1 MAYDRFWLLTALGA
15 PLVTAVILAVLR
27 GRVVRSAGWIAGLA
41 AALSLAATFFLLPA
55 LYRGDSPS
63 LGLSWI
69 PAAGISLRLHLD
81 WLTLP
86 FLITEA
92 AVTLVAVIYSWGY
105 HHADERTP
113 HFYALLMLFAVGMSG
128 TTLADASFLFYVF
141 WELMLIA
148 SCVLIAVWGEGDRR
162 GAVAIKY
169 FVFTHLGSLLV
180 LVGLLLLYN
189 LTGNDSFSILRRGVS
204 LAPSLV
210 TTVSVLFILG
220 FSVKMA
226 VFPLHLWLPDAHT
239 VAPMSVTIMLAAAM
253 LSMGTYGILRFPFS
267 LFSRAQMEP
276 FGLPLMIAGV
286 VSEIYGALMALAEQ
300 DVKRIIAYSSVSQM
314 GYILFGLG
322 TLTYD
327 GVTGATLH
335 VIYHAIVKALLFM
348 CVGLV
353 IRATG
358 RRRIDQ
364 LGGLGKA
371 MPLVAVCT
379 GVGALAIAGSPPF
392 CIFDSEWMIFA
403 GAFQTP
409 YMVLSILSLLG
420 SLLTV
425 AYALW
430 FVGRIFFGRS
440 SYGTSPSFQQPEL
453 SRDPSNDEDGNVDQQ
468 ARGTGH
474 AARFP
479 GNSLPTRLP
488 LSMLIP
494 TVALAFLALIEG
506 LFPAPVFD
514 WVAHELPLL
523 LGGNW

>member
-1 MAYDRFWLLTALGA
+1 MGFERFWLLTVLVA
-15 PLVTAVILAVLR
+15 PLVAALVLALLR
-27 GRVVRSAGWIAGLA
+27 GRAIRYAGWIAGLG
-41 AALSLAATFFLLPA
+41 AALSLTATFCLLPA
-55 LYRGDSPS
+55 LQRGRSPA
-63 LGLSWI
+63 LGLRWI
-69 PAAGISLRLHLD
+69 PAAGITLKLHLD
-81 WLTLP
+81 WLALP

-92 AVTLVAVIYSWGY
+92 AVTLIAVVYSWGY

-113 HFYALLMLFAVGMSG
+113 YFYALLMLFAVGMSG

-141 WELMLIA
+141 WELMLVA
-148 SCVLIAVWGEGDRR
+148 SCALIAIWGEGERR

-189 LTGNDSFSILRRGVS
+189 VTGNDSFSELRAGVS

-210 TTVSVLFILG
+210 TTVTVLFILG

-253 LSMGTYGILRFPFS
+253 LSMGTYGILRFPLS

-276 FGLPLMIAGV
+276 FGLPLMVAGV

-300 DVKRIIAYSSVSQM
+300 DVKRIVAYSSVSQM

-322 TLTYD
+322 TLTYN
-327 GVTGATLH
+327 GVAGATLH

-348 CVGLV
+348 CVGLI

-364 LGGLGKA
+364 LGGLAGSGLPS
-371 MPLVAVCT
+371 MVLVAICT
-379 GVGALAIAGSPPF
+379 GVGALAIAGTPPF

-403 GAFQTP
+403 GGFDTP
-409 YMVLSILSLLG
+409 YVTLSVLTLLG

-430 FVGRIFFGRS
+430 FVGRIFLGQPKTQPSGEPPPGR
-440 SYGTSPSFQQPEL
+440 
-453 SRDPSNDEDGNVDQQ
+453 
-468 ARGTGH
+468 
-474 AARFP
+474 
-479 GNSLPTRLP
+479 LPTA
-488 LSMLIP
+488 MIFP
-494 TVALAFLALIEG
+494 TVALAILALVEG
-506 LFPAPVFD
+506 LFPAPVFN
-514 WVAHELPLL
+514 WVAQELPLL